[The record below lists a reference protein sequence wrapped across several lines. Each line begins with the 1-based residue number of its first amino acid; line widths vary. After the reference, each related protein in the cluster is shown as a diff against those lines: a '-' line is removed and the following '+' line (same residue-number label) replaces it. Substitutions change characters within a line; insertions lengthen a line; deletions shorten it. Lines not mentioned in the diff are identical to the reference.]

1 MFTSDDGSLI
11 LSANV
16 LHNTKHFT
24 SHKVEQPEQEKKR
37 KWKHPQGTVISVNEV
52 LHHIFKNPEV
62 ITNLNFVMMQNVLL
76 ETRTGKWLQNLEN
89 PTKTYFTQSDAN
101 VTNNPGKI
109 VRIPNELR

>member
-1 MFTSDDGSLI
+1 MSKSDDGNLI
-11 LSANV
+11 KRANV

-76 ETRTGKWLQNLEN
+76 ETRTGK
-89 PTKTYFTQSDAN
+89 
-101 VTNNPGKI
+101 
-109 VRIPNELR
+109 